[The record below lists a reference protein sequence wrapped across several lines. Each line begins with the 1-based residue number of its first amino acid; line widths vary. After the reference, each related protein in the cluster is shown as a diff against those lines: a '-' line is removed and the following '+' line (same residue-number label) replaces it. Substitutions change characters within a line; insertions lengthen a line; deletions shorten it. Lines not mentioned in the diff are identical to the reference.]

1 MCLHAEGDWVQLTGA
16 EQEGQ
21 TYPAGAVWE
30 GKFWICDIKHFVCT
44 TSIGYPKKQLPV
56 MLNKDGIIK

>member
-21 TYPAGAVWE
+21 TYPDGAVWE

-44 TSIGYPKKQLPV
+44 TSMPKKNNYQLC
-56 MLNKDGIIK
+56 